1 MRTMYGIIINKEG
14 FYAELI
20 KRIQLEFVN
29 EEFQE
34 ILIFYLL

>member
-14 FYAELI
+14 FYVELI

-29 EEFQE
+29 E
-34 ILIFYLL
+34 